1 MTKKGQFILIKE
13 KKCLFLHV
21 IMLIIKKL
29 KQRKIN
35 N

>member
-21 IMLIIKKL
+21 IMLIIKEIKA
-29 KQRKIN
+29 KKN
-35 N
+35 K